1 MAGSVAE
8 AIANIALMAA
18 TADTPV
24 VVTGLGRNLAHD
36 AGPTAFR
43 LEMGPEAFTLAVAGQ
58 HPLLAAYRDL
68 ETIAV
73 DRGRVLLVLSGGQV
87 RLVAEQLGAG
97 LATLVGEMRER
108 RARQMLTDRLIDLPN
123 DERLELLEYAA
134 GGEHGVAQL
143 AFHPWGFAL
152 MPLDERRS
160 WRQVRRADIRVVR
173 PDQSAGKVGVEV
185 SARPGRDGAAFELL
199 GLGLATVRT
208 GQRFSTLYEGALA
221 DAAAIVARLLPD
233 TPVALRQ
240 RAASLLVDGRPTS
253 PRDLGDAWVPI
264 ERAVLAEPTFAA
276 SYAALRAKSGQT
288 AAADKRW
295 IALAPAQPGDPTN
308 HMAWFLV
315 GLPGDML
322 AFELVSAGAHA
333 TYLFRARDSFDAAV
347 FDVSECL
354 IDSRF
359 LRSAMYLTEAALADA
374 RHQRQRLAIA
384 ALPSLR
390 AARARFVGRLIHTDE
405 AAWSAALDDVLTWNA
420 ANPGATNA
428 WPGTD
433 ETEGD

>member
-1 MAGSVAE
+1 MAT
-8 AIANIALMAA
+8 IAAMATDSDA
-18 TADTPV
+18 PV
-24 VVTGLGRNLAHD
+24 VVAGLGRNLAHD
-36 AGPTAFR
+36 VGPTAFR
-43 LEMGPEAFTLAVAGQ
+43 LEMGADSFTLAIVDQ
-58 HPLLAAYRDL
+58 SPVMAAYRDL

-73 DRGRVLLVLSGGQV
+73 DQGRVMLVLGDGQV

-97 LATLVGEMRER
+97 LATLVGELRER
-108 RARQMLTDRLIDLPN
+108 RGRQMLTDRLIDLP
-123 DERLELLEYAA
+123 DDKRLELVAYTG

-160 WRQVRRADIRVVR
+160 WRQVRRADIAAVR
-173 PDQSAGKVGVEV
+173 PDQSAGKVRVEV
-185 SARPGRDGAAFELL
+185 SARPGRDGLGFELL
-199 GLGLATVRT
+199 GLGLDTVRT
-208 GQRFSTLYEGALA
+208 GQRFSALRDGALA
-221 DAAAIVARLLPD
+221 DAAAIVAGLHPGSPL
-233 TPVALRQ
+233 ALRQ
-240 RAASLLVDGRPTS
+240 RASSLLVDGRPTS
-253 PRDLGDAWVPI
+253 PTELGDAWAPI
-264 ERAVLAEPTFAA
+264 ERAVLADPTFAA
-276 SYAALRAKSGQT
+276 SYAALAAKSGA
-288 AAADKRW
+288 AAADGGRW
-295 IALAPAQPGDPTN
+295 IALAPAQPGDPTE

-359 LRSAMYLTEAALADA
+359 LRSAIYLTDGALADE
-374 RHQRQRLAIA
+374 RNQRQRLAIA

-390 AARARFVGRLIHTDE
+390 ACRARFVGRLIHTDE
-405 AAWSAALDDVLTWNA
+405 AAWAAALDEALKWNA
-420 ANPGATNA
+420 ANPGTANA

-433 ETEGD
+433 QSEGD